1 MKKLVSLLILTVLL
15 MISSV
20 AFASLDDTRASI
32 AAQYGEYR
40 LLIDTNNQLWTK
52 ADWEAKGWQR
62 AKAASYMHSF
72 RRQGMGFQME
82 VMYEN
87 STPQAF
93 VRAQRI
99 TPDMP
104 IKIKELKEYFPEVYA
119 LIAQPKAEA
128 FATYKQLSRQFQEP
142 QSPVSMG
149 ILLKEHSEVKKGAY
163 NTLVAF
169 NIQDEGR
176 IIQDM
181 KFIDENTYIREFTIE
196 KVSQTTV
203 REAMEGKNVAWK
215 VMKNYF

>member
-15 MISSV
+15 TISSV

-52 ADWEAKGWQR
+52 ADWEAKGWKR
-62 AKAASYMHSF
+62 AKASSYMYSF
-72 RRQGMGFQME
+72 RRQGLGVQME

-87 STPQAF
+87 SSPQAL

-119 LIAQPKAEA
+119 LVVQPKAEA

-149 ILLKEHSEVKKGAY
+149 ILLKRESD
-163 NTLVAF
+163 NTLLAF

-176 IIQDM
+176 YIQDI
-181 KFIDENTYIREFTIE
+181 KYIDEDTYIREFTIE
-196 KVSQTTV
+196 KVSQSAV
-203 REAMEGKNVAWK
+203 YEAMKKTSAADWK
-215 VMKNYF
+215 IIKNYF

>member
-15 MISSV
+15 TISSV

-52 ADWEAKGWQR
+52 ADWEAKGSKR
-62 AKAASYMHSF
+62 AKAASYMYSF
-72 RRQGMGFQME
+72 RRQGLGVQME

-87 STPQAF
+87 SSPQAL

-119 LIAQPKAEA
+119 LVAQPNAEA

-149 ILLKEHSEVKKGAY
+149 ILLKRGSD
-163 NTLVAF
+163 NTLLAF

-176 IIQDM
+176 YIQDI
-181 KFIDENTYIREFTIE
+181 KYIDEDTYIREFTIE
-196 KVSQTTV
+196 KVSQSAV
-203 REAMEGKNVAWK
+203 YEAMKRTNAADWK
-215 VMKNYF
+215 IIKNYF